1 MGSGHIGEQ
10 ALTIEK
16 KDRAV
21 GNYKVLWLALI
32 AVLTVT
38 FGILSVS
45 GVEIY
50 RKAPPIPEQ
59 IVTATGQVLMTREDI
74 LDGQSAWQSTGGMQ
88 LGSIW
93 GHGAYQAPDWSADWL
108 HRELVAWLD
117 LAARETEG
125 KSFEALDGEQKAA
138 LTYRLKQEYRHN
150 SYDRASGVVTVSNR
164 RAQAFAQTASYYERL
179 YGSDPTLR
187 PTRDN
192 YAMKEGTLPDP
203 AQRAKLTNFFFWTA
217 WAASTERPGTVATYT
232 NNWPPEPLIG
242 NYPTPENILWS
253 LACVVILIAG
263 VGALIWGWAFLRRHD
278 DTPLVAAANDPLQ
291 VAGLTP
297 SQKAL
302 GKYLFVVLA
311 LFIFQVF
318 IGAFTAHYTIEGQS
332 FYGLDVSQY
341 FPYALTRTWH
351 VQSAVL
357 WIATAF
363 LAAGLFLA
371 PVIHGSDPKYQ
382 KLGVN
387 ILFWAL
393 IVVVAGSFIGN
404 YLALSH
410 ALPAKLSFWLGHQGY
425 EYLDLGR
432 VWQIGLFVGLLL
444 WLVLMLR
451 GMVPALRTKGDDK
464 SLLALLTIATI
475 AIGLF
480 YGTGLFYG
488 ERTNITIMEYWRWWV
503 VHLWV
508 EGIFEVFATSAIAFI
523 FATMGLV
530 SRRIATAASLASASL
545 FMVGGVPG
553 TFHHMYFSGTT
564 TPIMAVG
571 AAFSALEVVPLI
583 VLGYEAFEHWSLR
596 ERTPW
601 MRAVKWPLMCFIAV
615 AFWNMLG
622 AGVFGF
628 MINTPV
634 ALFYLQGLNTTA
646 VHAHAA
652 LFGVYGFLALG
663 FTLLVLR
670 YIRPDI
676 RFNDRLLATGFW
688 GLNAGLVLM
697 IFTSL
702 LPVGLFQFQA
712 SVTTGMWYARSDFF
726 LQQGFLETLRWVR
739 TFGDVVFMVG
749 AIAIAWQMVILGLWR
764 KGARV

>member
-1 MGSGHIGEQ
+1 M
-10 ALTIEK
+10 
-16 KDRAV
+16 
-21 GNYKVLWLALI
+21 GNYRFLWWTLI
-32 AVLTVT
+32 AVLAVT
-38 FGILSVS
+38 FGILGLS
-45 GVEIY
+45 GVEVY
-50 RKAPPIPEQ
+50 RKAPPIPTQVVSASGE
-59 IVTATGQVLMTREDI
+59 VLMTREDI

-93 GHGAYQAPDWSADWL
+93 GHGAYQAPDWTADWL

-117 LAARETEG
+117 NAAREGEG
-125 KSFEALDGEQKAA
+125 KPFDALAPEQKAA
-138 LTYRLKQEYRHN
+138 LTYRLQQDYRPN
-150 SYDRASGVVTVSNR
+150 SYDPATGTVTVSDR
-164 RAQAFAQTASYYERL
+164 RAAAMAETAAYYDRL
-179 YGSDPTLR
+179 YGADPALR
-187 PTRDN
+187 QTRDN
-192 YAMKEGTLPDP
+192 YAMKENTLPD
-203 AQRAKLTNFFFWTA
+203 AERRAKLADFFFWTA

-242 NYPTPENILWS
+242 NHPTPENILWS
-253 LACVVILIAG
+253 LACVIILIAG
-263 VGALIWGWAFLRRHD
+263 IGALIWGWAFLRRHED
-278 DTPLVAAANDPLQ
+278 PPVAAASDPLTL
-291 VAGLTP
+291 APLTP
-297 SQKAL
+297 SQKAV

-311 LFIFQVF
+311 LFVFQVF
-318 IGAFTAHYTIEGQS
+318 IGGFTAHYTIEGQG
-332 FYGLDVSQY
+332 FYGVDVSQW

-371 PVIHGSDPKYQ
+371 PIIHGGDPKYQ
-382 KLGVN
+382 KLGVDL
-387 ILFWAL
+387 LFWAL
-393 IVVVAGSFIGN
+393 IVVVAGSFAGN
-404 YLALSH
+404 YFALAH
-410 ALPAKLSFWLGHQGY
+410 VIPPKLSFWFGHQGY

-432 VWQIGLFVGLLL
+432 FWQIALFVGLLL
-444 WLVLMLR
+444 WLALMLR
-451 GMVPALRTKGDDK
+451 AMMPALRRKDGDN
-464 SLLALLTIATI
+464 SLLWLLTVFTI

-480 YGTGLFYG
+480 YGSGLFYG
-488 ERTNITIMEYWRWWV
+488 ERTNISIMEYWRWWV

-508 EGIFEVFATSAIAFI
+508 EGIFEVFATAAIAFI

-583 VLGYEAFEHWSLR
+583 VLGYEAWEHWSLR
-596 ERTPW
+596 ERAPW
-601 MRAVKWPLMCFIAV
+601 MRAVKWPLMCFVAV

-670 YIRPDI
+670 YIRPEI
-676 RFNDRLLATGFW
+676 GFNERLMKSGFW

-702 LPVGLFQFQA
+702 LPVGLFQFEA
-712 SVTTGMWYARSDFF
+712 SVTTGMWYARSDTF
-726 LQQGFLETLRWVR
+726 LQQGFLETLRWIR
-739 TFGDVVFMVG
+739 TFGDVVFIVG
-749 AIAIAWQMVILGLWR
+749 AIAVAWQVVILGLWR
-764 KGARV
+764 KGARTTSAE

>member
-1 MGSGHIGEQ
+1 MGEYR
-10 ALTIEK
+10 K
-16 KDRAV
+16 
-21 GNYKVLWLALI
+21 LWWVLI

-38 FGILSVS
+38 FAILGVS
-45 GVEIY
+45 GVEVY
-50 RKAPPIPEQ
+50 RRAPPIPAQ
-59 IVTATGQVLMTREDI
+59 VVDTSGRVLMTREDI
-74 LDGQSAWQSTGGMQ
+74 LDGQAAWQSTGGMQ

-108 HRELVAWLD
+108 HRELTAWLD
-117 LAARETEG
+117 LAANDTYG
-125 KSFEALDGEQKAA
+125 KPFDSLDIEQKAA
-138 LTYRLKQEYRHN
+138 LTYRLRQEYRRN
-150 SYDRASGVVTVSNR
+150 SFDPVTGVVTVSDR
-164 RAQAFAQTASYYERL
+164 RARAMALTADHYERL
-179 YGSDPTLR
+179 YGNDAALR
-187 PTRDN
+187 PLRDH

-203 AQRAKLTNFFFWTA
+203 EKRARLTNFFFWTA
-217 WAASTERPGTVATYT
+217 WASSTERPGTVATYT

-242 NYPTPENILWS
+242 NQPTPENILWS

-263 VGALIWGWAFLRRHD
+263 VGTLIWGWAFLRRHD
-278 DTPLVAAANDPLQ
+278 DTPLVAAAKDPLTL
-291 VAGLTP
+291 AALTP

-302 GKYLFVVLA
+302 GKYLFVVVA
-311 LFIFQVF
+311 LFVFQVF
-318 IGAFTAHYTIEGQS
+318 IGGFTAHYTIEGQR
-332 FYGLDVSQY
+332 FYGIDVSQW

-351 VQSAVL
+351 VQSAVM

-371 PVIHGSDPKYQ
+371 PVIHGGDPKYQ
-382 KLGVN
+382 KLGVD

-410 ALPAKLSFWLGHQGY
+410 AMPAQLSFWFGHQGY

-432 VWQIGLFVGLLL
+432 VWQIALFAGLLF

-451 GMVPALRTKGDDK
+451 GMLPALRGKERDK
-464 SLLALLTIATI
+464 SLLALLTVSTI

-480 YGTGLFYG
+480 YGSGLFYG
-488 ERTNITIMEYWRWWV
+488 ERTHITIMEYWRWWV

-508 EGIFEVFATSAIAFI
+508 EGIFEVFATAAIAFI
-523 FATMGLV
+523 FASMGLV
-530 SRRIATAASLASASL
+530 SRPIATAASLASASL

-553 TFHHMYFSGTT
+553 TFHHLYFSGTT
-564 TPIMAVG
+564 TPILAVG

-583 VLGYEAFEHWSLR
+583 VLGYEAWEHWNLR
-596 ERTPW
+596 NRAPW
-601 MRAVKWPLMCFIAV
+601 MRALRWPLMCFVAV

-670 YIRPDI
+670 YIRPEI
-676 RFNDRLLATGFW
+676 AFSERLMKVGFW

-702 LPVGLFQFQA
+702 LPVGLFQFEA
-712 SVTTGMWYARSDFF
+712 SVTTGMWYARSDTF
-726 LQQGFLETLRWVR
+726 LQQDFLETLRWVR
-739 TFGDVVFMVG
+739 TFGDVVFIVG
-749 AIAIAWQMVILGLWR
+749 AVAIAWQVVILGLWR
-764 KGARV
+764 KGAVV